1 MCREG
6 LSALSGRERGSSVQ
20 NSSVAVLAVGF
31 ENAQVGP
38 RGLMS
43 VLRLLPRLTV
53 RDPRV
58 RTLVTAE
65 V

>member
-38 RGLMS
+38 CGLMS
-43 VLRLLPRLTV
+43 VLRLLP
-53 RDPRV
+53 
-58 RTLVTAE
+58 
-65 V
+65 